1 MQLIASPLSP
11 FVRKV
16 RVLLHE
22 TGLADQVTV
31 VNLATT
37 PLETDPNAASANPLG
52 KIPALVR
59 EGGATLYDS
68 RVITRYLDDM
78 AGGGLYPQTRLW
90 EVLTLEATAEGIM
103 EAALAM
109 TYEARFRP
117 EEMQYAPWVEA
128 QWAKIAR
135 ALDAVEARW
144 MSHLAGPLDMS
155 HIAMGCAL
163 GYLDFRHEARGWRA
177 GRPALETW
185 YAGFSTR
192 ESMALTAPEAA

>member
-16 RVLLHE
+16 RVVLLE
-22 TGLADQVTV
+22 TGLSDSVEV

-37 PLETDPNAASANPLG
+37 PLDTDPRAASANPLG

-59 EGGATLYDS
+59 DGAATLYDS
-68 RVITRYLDDM
+68 RVITRYLDDR
-78 AGGGLYPQTRLW
+78 AGAGLYPQARLW

-103 EAALAM
+103 DAAVLI
-109 TYEARFRP
+109 TYEGRFRP
-117 EEMQYAPWVEA
+117 EDMQFAPWVEA
-128 QWAKIAR
+128 QWSKITR

-144 MSHLAGPLDMS
+144 MSHLAGPHDMS

-163 GYLDFRHEARGWRA
+163 GYLDFRHEARDWRQGHPELA
-177 GRPALETW
+177 DWFATFAQRD
-185 YAGFSTR
+185 
-192 ESMALTAPEAA
+192 SMAATAPA

>member
-1 MQLIASPLSP
+1 MQFIASPVSP

-16 RVLLHE
+16 RVALIE
-22 TGLADQVTV
+22 TALADEVEM

-37 PLETDPNAASANPLG
+37 PLDTDPQAAAANPLG
-52 KIPALVR
+52 KIPALIR
-59 EGGATLYDS
+59 DDGAALYDS
-68 RVITRYLDDM
+68 RVITRYLDDL
-78 AGGGLYPQTRLW
+78 AGGGLYPQARLW

-103 EAALAM
+103 DAAVLM

-117 EEMQYAPWVEA
+117 EEMHYAPWVEA
-128 QWAKIAR
+128 QWAKAAR

-185 YAGFSTR
+185 YAEFSTR